1 MFHKKDSFPYIDDAI
16 YRRDVTLA
24 LAPML
29 AGLGTGAGLIVAI
42 GAQNAFVLR
51 QGVARAWVPTVVAVC
66 VLSDLVLIAAGV
78 AGIGALTT
86 RAPWFLEVVRW
97 GGVAFLLTY
106 AATSA
111 WRAVRPASLTVQ
123 SGQGTGGSRRR
134 AALTAA
140 GLTWLNPH
148 VYLDTVV
155 LVGGVAATHGDPGRW
170 LFGAGAAVASAI
182 WFPLIGFGAR
192 SLQAVF
198 ARPAAWRVLDLA
210 IAVQLVVIA
219 IAMAAGA

>member
-1 MFHKKDSFPYIDDAI
+1 MMPEKDSLPCIASRT
-16 YRRDVTLA
+16 YRRDVPPVLTPA
-24 LAPML
+24 I

-51 QGVARAWVPTVVAVC
+51 QGVVRAWVPTVVAIC
-66 VLSDLVLIAAGV
+66 VVSDLLLITAGV
-78 AGIGALTT
+78 AGVGALTA

-97 GGVAFLLTY
+97 GGVAFLLAY
-106 AATSA
+106 AAASA
-111 WRAVRPASLTVQ
+111 RRAARPASLTVQ
-123 SGQGTGGSRRR
+123 AGAGAGGTRRR

-155 LVGGVAATHGDPGRW
+155 LVGGVAATHGEPGRW
-170 LFGAGAAVASAI
+170 LFGAGAVVASAI

-198 ARPAAWRVLDLA
+198 ARPAAWRVLDLV

-219 IAMAAGA
+219 VAMAAGG

>member
-1 MFHKKDSFPYIDDAI
+1 MPS
-16 YRRDVTLA
+16 A
-24 LAPML
+24 LAPAL

-51 QGVARAWVPTVVAVC
+51 QGVTRAWVPTVVAVC

-78 AGIGALTT
+78 AGIGALTA

-97 GGVAFLLTY
+97 GGVVFLLSY
-106 AATSA
+106 ASA
-111 WRAVRPASLTVQ
+111 SVWRAARPGSLTVQ
-123 SGQGTGGSRRR
+123 AGPGMGGTRRR

-155 LVGGVAATHGDPGRW
+155 LVGGLAATHGDQGRW
-170 LFGAGAAVASAI
+170 LFGAGAVLASAI

-192 SLQAVF
+192 GLRSVF
-198 ARPAAWRVLDLA
+198 ARPAAWRVLDLV
-210 IAVQLVVIA
+210 IAVQLVLIA

>member
-1 MFHKKDSFPYIDDAI
+1 MRKFRFPGEVAAA
-16 YRRDVTLA
+16 YRSDVPALLAPA
-24 LAPML
+24 LA
-29 AGLGTGAGLIVAI
+29 GFGTGAGLIVAI

-51 QGVARAWVPTVVAVC
+51 QGVVRAWVPTVVAVC
-66 VLSDLVLIAAGV
+66 LLSDVVLITAGV
-78 AGIGALTT
+78 AGVGALTA

-97 GGVAFLLTY
+97 GGVACLLAY

-123 SGQGTGGSRRR
+123 TGPAGGGTRRR

-155 LVGGVAATHGDPGRW
+155 LVGGLAATHGDGGRW
-170 LFGAGAAVASAI
+170 VFGAGAVVASAI

-192 SLQAVF
+192 SLRAVF
-198 ARPAAWRVLDLA
+198 ARPSAWRVLDLVIA
-210 IAVQLVVIA
+210 IQLLVIA
-219 IAMAAGA
+219 IAMAAGG